1 MGKALISRWITTSW
15 VTITRVARWTA
26 VDGHYEVRVPLEL
39 SEVSYLDQVQL
50 FILDHPANKEI
61 FTRSSRDRPIR
72 SLALLFGEAR
82 ASPSQMPC
90 GRRVRNPWFEPSSP
104 KQRAYSSNLEVIDG
118 RLLLETASDTTHSL
132 PGRPTNQ
139 SPLPAPKIP
148 AKLAAALYQDPFRIL
163 LVSLIGVDRNN
174 SSLAQRE
181 EDHRTD
187 MTVNSR
193 SPPFFSS
200 CR

>member
-1 MGKALISRWITTSW
+1 MF
-15 VTITRVARWTA
+15 
-26 VDGHYEVRVPLEL
+26 P
-39 SEVSYLDQVQL
+39 
-50 FILDHPANKEI
+50 
-61 FTRSSRDRPIR
+61 SSRYGPPFALLPI
-72 SLALLFGEAR
+72 SHLECPGTCHGCKQDHTVDQALLFGEAR

-90 GRRVRNPWFEPSSP
+90 GRRVRNPWFEPGSP

-139 SPLPAPKIP
+139 SPLLAPKSP

-174 SSLAQRE
+174 SNLAQRE
-181 EDHRTD
+181 RG
-187 MTVNSR
+187 S
-193 SPPFFSS
+193 
-200 CR
+200 